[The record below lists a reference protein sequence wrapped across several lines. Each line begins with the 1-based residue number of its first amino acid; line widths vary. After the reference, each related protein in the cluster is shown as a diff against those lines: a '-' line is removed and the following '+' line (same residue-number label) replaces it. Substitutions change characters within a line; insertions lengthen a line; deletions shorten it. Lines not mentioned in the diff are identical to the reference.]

1 MKHRIVSLFFVFQL
15 ISANAQQPANL
26 HEIFN
31 RLLQKNVATDSRVN
45 YRAFLRDSAEL
56 NRYLKL
62 ISKNPPD
69 AKKWTSNEQ
78 QAYWINAYNA
88 FTIQLILKHY
98 PIKSIKDI
106 GSLIQIPFVNTPWA
120 LKFFWIGSEKMS
132 LDQIEHSI
140 LRKQFKDPRIHMALV
155 CASKSCPKL
164 LNEAYEA
171 KRLNEQLD
179 SQAKAFLTDPNRNK
193 INPDKAEI
201 SKIFSWYS
209 GDFEENGGS
218 VKSFIERHSGKKL
231 KPKAKISYLDY
242 DWSLNE

>member
-1 MKHRIVSLFFVFQL
+1 MKSWVVSLFFTFQL
-15 ISANAQQPANL
+15 IAASAQQQANL

-31 RLLQKNVATDSRVN
+31 RLLQKNVAVDGQVN
-45 YRAFLRDSAEL
+45 YRAFLRDSSEL
-56 NRYLKL
+56 NRYLHL
-62 ISKNPPD
+62 LSKNPPD
-69 AKKWTSNEQ
+69 AKKWTSNVQ
-78 QAYWINAYNA
+78 MAYWINAYNA

-120 LKFFWIGSEKMS
+120 HKFFWIGKDKMS

-171 KRLNEQLD
+171 KRLNEQLNGR
-179 SQAKAFLTDPNRNK
+179 AKAFLTDPNRNK
-193 INPDKAEI
+193 ITPEKAEI

-209 GDFEENGGS
+209 GDFEENGSS
-218 VKSFIERHSGKKL
+218 VKDFIAKHSGKKL
-231 KPKAKISYLDY
+231 HSKLKISYLDY